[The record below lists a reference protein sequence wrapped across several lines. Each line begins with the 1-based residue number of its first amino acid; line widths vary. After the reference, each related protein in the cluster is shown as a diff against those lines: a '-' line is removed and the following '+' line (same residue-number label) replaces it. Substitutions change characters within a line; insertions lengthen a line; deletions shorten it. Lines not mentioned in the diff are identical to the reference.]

1 MQKLKLKVCGMREP
15 ENIVQVAA
23 VQPDY
28 MGFIFYKKSKRYV
41 EDSMMIPPLAESIQ
55 KVGVFVNAGYEE
67 VITIVNRF
75 GLKWIQ
81 LHGEESPDYCRRIKG
96 SGVKIIKAFP
106 VDERFDFNETE
117 DFQQVADYFLFDTK
131 GKLPGGNGVP
141 FDWSLLDRYKG
152 SIPFFLS
159 GGISRDNL
167 SDVKNI
173 RHPQFYGIDIN
184 SGVEDAPGMKSLK
197 KINELKHKLD
207 SL

>member
-41 EDSMMIPPLAESIQ
+41 GDSLVIPPTAESID
-55 KVGVFVNAGYEE
+55 KVGVFVNARYEE
-67 VITIVNRF
+67 VLTIVSRF
-75 GLKWIQ
+75 GLKWTQ
-81 LHGEESPDYCRRIKG
+81 LHGEESPDFCRRIKEAG
-96 SGVKIIKAFP
+96 IKIIKAFP
-106 VDERFDFNETE
+106 VDARFDFKKTD
-117 DFQQVADYFLFDTK
+117 DFLQVVDYFLFDTK
-131 GKLPGGNGVP
+131 GKLPGGNGIS

-152 SIPFFLS
+152 SVPFFLS
-159 GGISRDNL
+159 GGINRDNL
-167 SDVKNI
+167 SDVEKI
-173 RHPQFYGIDIN
+173 KHPQLYGIDIN